1 MLWKRKGGGRKS
13 PLLGKE
19 EKKNDS
25 PEGSRQPGENLAFL
39 TCKGLWKRIRC
50 LILLSEQTRRSSCR
64 RAASKAQRQPCD
76 QATRGM
82 SQS

>member
-1 MLWKRKGGGRKS
+1 MGEENPHCWERK
-13 PLLGKE
+13 
-19 EKKNDS
+19 KKNDS